1 MDIGERTS
9 NIIRMIY
16 GSRENKETIPELI
29 RQVCEYFDYMRQKKL
44 TTSNLQFLR
53 YLAKEAGIPQYYN
66 MLKNFDI
73 DTELKDINIDTM
85 SELLYESTLHTDD
98 NIMLHKYQKE
108 VLDKFVIDSKNR
120 YFLSASTSFGK
131 TFLVYEII
139 RKMKYKNV
147 FLIFPT
153 LALLSENIIKLYTNK
168 DYEWVKNTYSIH
180 TLSDIDTL
188 TERNLFILT
197 PERFLSYTDKTQNVK
212 IDFLFVDEAY
222 KLDNEFL
229 EDEEQKE
236 NERDVA
242 YRLALDI
249 GLKNDCTDVLL
260 AGPYIYFDHKNDAN
274 YNPSFDLFCREKKI
288 EILNYNGLEIV
299 GKNVVEIKS
308 AHSILVDD
316 TSNFILNFNESGKKK
331 RFVELVMQ
339 LVERGE
345 QVIVYT
351 NMKSYV
357 QSYAMLLYDVMD
369 DIKGI
374 ENNKFIS
381 HLNSMFEERGASWCV
396 TKAYK
401 KGIGIHHGLVPKFIQ
416 NEIIKSFNE
425 GILKVLVCT
434 TTITEGI
441 NTTAKNVVVLSG
453 KKARKPLKSFDAK
466 NIEGRSG
473 RFLKH
478 YQGRIFIMDDEFT
491 KAKNSKENG
500 IKHKNYDVGAK
511 KSEVDILYSDEKYLS
526 VEDKKKVRS
535 LKLIKRIMDIPD
547 EIVNSFKTVPLTSK
561 LTVYNKIQTFTK
573 YQHDIIKKLIS
584 AINLRTI
591 RTPYEGI
598 QLILETI
605 GGIVPE
611 SSDFKGKI
619 DVRIGENSY
628 SLFTYILPKVLKR
641 GFEGSV
647 LYYILNKNKN
657 VDDAVKESAKFS
669 FMTLRYDAVKY
680 FGVFNIMYKYYLS
693 KQRNVDYTEIV
704 CLDKLMSFMEH
715 NAITNYGKRAN
726 DLGATVHVVNY
737 FDNYNLPN
745 ANLLYS
751 NLDDYEKGVVDNIKN
766 IIIDKE

>member
-16 GSRENKETIPELI
+16 SSRENKDMIPELI
-29 RQVCEYFDYMRQKKL
+29 RQVCEYFDYMRQKEL

-53 YLAKEAGIPQYYN
+53 YLAREAGIPQYYN
-66 MLKNFDI
+66 MLRNFNI
-73 DTELKDINIDTM
+73 DTDLRDVNIDTM

-98 NIMLHKYQKE
+98 NVMLHKYQKE
-108 VLDKFVIDSKNR
+108 VLDKFETDSKNR

-139 RKMKYKNV
+139 RKMKYQNV

-168 DYEWVKNTYSIH
+168 DYEWVKKTYRIH
-180 TLSDIDTL
+180 TLSDINSLAD
-188 TERNLFILT
+188 RNLFILT
-197 PERFLSYTDKTQNVK
+197 PERFLSYTDKTKNVK

-242 YRLALDI
+242 YRLALAI
-249 GLKNDCTDVLL
+249 GLRNDRTDVLL

-274 YNPSFDLFCREKKI
+274 YNPSFDLFCREKSIK
-288 EILNYNGLEIV
+288 ILNYNGLEIV

-308 AHSILVDD
+308 AHSIVVDD
-316 TSNFILNFNESGKKK
+316 SADFVLNFKESGKQK
-331 RFVELVMQ
+331 RFVELVEQ
-339 LVERGE
+339 LVKRGE

-351 NMKSYV
+351 NMKSSA
-357 QSYAMLLYDVMD
+357 QSYAMLLYDVMN
-369 DIKGI
+369 DIEDT
-374 ENNKFIS
+374 ENNKFIR
-381 HLNSMFEERGASWCV
+381 HLNSMFEGKGGIWCV

-441 NTTAKNVVVLSG
+441 NTTAKNIVVLSG

-511 KSEVDILYSDEKYLS
+511 KSEVDILYTDEKYLS
-526 VEDKKKVRS
+526 VIDKKKIRS
-535 LKLIKRIMDIPD
+535 LKMMKRILNVPD
-547 EIVNSFKTVPLTSK
+547 EIVDSFKTVPLSSK

-573 YQHDIIKKLIS
+573 YQHDIINKLIS
-584 AINLRTI
+584 AINLQPI
-591 RTPYEGI
+591 RTTYDGI

-605 GGIVPE
+605 GGIVPD
-611 SSDFKGKI
+611 SSDLRGKI
-619 DVRIGENSY
+619 DVRLGENSY
-628 SLFTYILPKVLKR
+628 SLFTYILPNVLKS

-647 LYYILNKNKN
+647 LYYIRNKNKN

-715 NAITNYGKRAN
+715 NAVTNYGKRAN

-737 FDNYNLPN
+737 FDNYNLPR
-745 ANLLYS
+745 ANSLYS
-751 NLDDYEKGVVDNIKN
+751 NLDDYEKGVVENIKN